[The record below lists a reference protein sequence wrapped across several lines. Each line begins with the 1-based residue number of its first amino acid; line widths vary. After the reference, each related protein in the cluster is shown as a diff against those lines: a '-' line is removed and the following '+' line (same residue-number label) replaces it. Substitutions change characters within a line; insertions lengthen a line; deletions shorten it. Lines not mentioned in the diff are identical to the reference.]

1 MIEFSSE
8 IDFQLPQ
15 TARIR
20 HWIEEVIIQEGL
32 EVGELLFV
40 FCGDEHLHKINL
52 EFLQH
57 DTLTDIISFDY
68 SLGKEVSG
76 EIYIS
81 VQRVKENAASFG
93 TLFAE
98 ELCRVIIHGVLH
110 LCGYKDKTQEEE
122 REMRKKEEEAL
133 EKLGPEFLGQLGL

>member
-15 TARIR
+15 TARIG
-20 HWIEEVIIQEGL
+20 HWIEEVIIQEGF